1 MAYCLNMQD
10 KRLANSD
17 RKLTYDNM
25 SIEEKLKFLR
35 DVVLKR
41 PKKKKNMN
49 INGRQSLR
57 QESGKWFGIG
67 DPTLSIQASSS
78 LS

>member
-1 MAYCLNMQD
+1 MQD

-57 QESGKWFGIG
+57 QESGK
-67 DPTLSIQASSS
+67 
-78 LS
+78 